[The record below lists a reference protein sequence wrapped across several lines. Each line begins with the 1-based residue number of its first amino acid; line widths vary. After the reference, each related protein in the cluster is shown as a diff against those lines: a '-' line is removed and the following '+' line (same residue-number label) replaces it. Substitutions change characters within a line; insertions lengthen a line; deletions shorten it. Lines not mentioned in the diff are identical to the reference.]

1 MGKQYLGTLEQIVL
15 LALAGFEGD
24 ADGMS
29 IVEAIESATGRD
41 VSVQGVYVT
50 LKRLEAKELVSSEVR
65 AGDGEGARSRKYF
78 TLQPSGL
85 AELAKAKEM
94 LDRLWARA
102 GLQRLGGRA

>member
-50 LKRLEAKELVSSEVR
+50 LKRLEAKELVSSEAR
-65 AGDGEGARSRKYF
+65 AGEGEGTRKRKYF
-78 TLQPSGL
+78 TLLPAGMD
-85 AELAKAKEM
+85 ELAKSKEM
-94 LDRLWARA
+94 LDRLWTRV